1 MANATI
7 TPPDPDHGT
16 TRRGFFGHVAG
27 VAAASAILHVGLPDA
42 ATAQARIDAATD
54 ELFAAMEE
62 LHGPGVQLI
71 RNKNHIVSVVEPYK
85 PRTVEFAG
93 PGFYEVEISESRRPI
108 YFVERAALHD
118 SLALGPCFKLTPR
131 DAKHLGVHFMF
142 ENDLKRALIR
152 KV

>member
-1 MANATI
+1 MADATI

-42 ATAQARIDAATD
+42 ATAQARLEAATD
-54 ELFAAMEE
+54 ELFAAMTEI
-62 LHGPGVQLI
+62 HGPGVQLI

-85 PRTVEFAG
+85 PRIVEFAG
-93 PGFYEVEISESRRPI
+93 PGFYEVELSDRKRPI
-108 YFVERAALHD
+108 YFVERAASKD
-118 SLALGPCFKLTPR
+118 SLISGRRFKLTPR
-131 DAKHLGVHFMF
+131 DAKHLGVYFMF

-152 KV
+152 KI

>member
-1 MANATI
+1 MADATI

-27 VAAASAILHVGLPDA
+27 VAAAGAILHVGLPDA

-54 ELFAAMEE
+54 ELFAAMEQ

-85 PRTVEFAG
+85 PRIVEFSG
-93 PGFYEVEISESRRPI
+93 PGYYEVEVTEKKRPI
-108 YFVERAALHD
+108 YYVERSASND
-118 SLALGPCFKLTPR
+118 SLTMGKSYRLTPR

-152 KV
+152 KI